1 MNAYRFNRYELFD
14 SQDIKEVMSIIDEVV
29 DVKIDNKGGD
39 YDIDEK
45 LFDLQNKLY
54 GLFDGYLYD
63 DLLTTAASIP
73 QLSLDVCKR
82 IEKIV
87 DMVTEDILINGQR
100 QTEV

>member
-1 MNAYRFNRYELFD
+1 MAHYRFDRHELFD
-14 SQDIKEVMSIIDEVV
+14 SQDTKEVMSIIDEVMF
-29 DVKIDNKGGD
+29 VKIDSKKDN
-39 YDIDEK
+39 YDVDEK

-63 DLLTTAASIP
+63 DILTTAASIP
-73 QLSLDVCKR
+73 QLPLDVCKR

-100 QTEV
+100 TTAV

>member
-1 MNAYRFNRYELFD
+1 MNAYRFDRHELFD

-63 DLLTTAASIP
+63 DILTTAVSIP
-73 QLSLDVCKR
+73 QLSLDVCNR
-82 IEKIV
+82 IDKIV
-87 DMVTEDILINGQR
+87 DMVTEDILVNGQR